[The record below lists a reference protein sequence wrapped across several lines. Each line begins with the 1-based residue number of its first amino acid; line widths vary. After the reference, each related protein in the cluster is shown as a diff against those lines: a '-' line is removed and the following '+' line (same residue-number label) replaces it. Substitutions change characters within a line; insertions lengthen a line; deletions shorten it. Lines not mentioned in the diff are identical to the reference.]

1 LNERNL
7 LPGEEPLDADLV
19 FAASGCAFAAQRS
32 LEREWQPAR
41 VPDPRETVH
50 GETTATDG
58 TFSPVLWWRSLR
70 DRSDWVGH
78 PGQRALMAAKY
89 LVRAACLPERH
100 QRFLVFLGSHKL
112 LRACVSCDPRLQ
124 ERHLHRFINRH
135 WHRATRLRSLHCH
148 YRYLLER
155 LPPDVFEAVYVN
167 GRATLGELVLKDG
180 STLQLHLRP
189 PIYMGCEGELCIE
202 LSEANGQS
210 LYRLVLTVI
219 DDEQPTMAIGCIQ
232 GPDGE
237 HARER
242 VRELTRLMHGMR
254 PKQLM
259 LVLAYAFAGQYGIR
273 RILAIGNAAHPLRK
287 RRLFHANYDAFW
299 QEQGGVPCADD
310 WFELPA
316 TLHHRTEAEVV
327 SRHRAEF
334 RRRADLRWQ
343 AVQLLNNTLYRL
355 PWWLDAAAANDEVES
370 PHSLPQ
376 GFREAS
382 WTS

>member
-1 LNERNL
+1 MNERNL
-7 LPGEEPLDADLV
+7 SPGEEPLDADLV

-41 VPDPRETVH
+41 ALDPCETGH
-50 GETTATDG
+50 EEIAATDG

-78 PGQRALMAAKY
+78 PGQRAVMAAKY
-89 LVRAACLPERH
+89 LLRAACLPERH
-100 QRFLVFLGSHKL
+100 QRFLTFLGSHKL

-155 LPPDVFEAVYVN
+155 LPPEVFEAVYVN
-167 GRATLGELVLKDG
+167 GRATLGELMLKDG

-202 LSEANGQS
+202 LSEANGPS

-219 DDEQPTMAIGCIQ
+219 DDEEPTMAIGCIQ

-237 HARER
+237 HARDR
-242 VRELTRLMHGMR
+242 VRELTRLMYGMR

-273 RILAIGNAAHPLRK
+273 RILAIGNAAHPLRE
-287 RRLFHANYDAFW
+287 RHLFHANYDAFW
-299 QEQGGVPCADD
+299 QEQGGVPRADD

-316 TLHHRTEAEVV
+316 TLHHRTEAEVA
-327 SRHRAEF
+327 SRHRAES

-343 AVQLLNNTLYRL
+343 AVQLLNNALYRL

>member
-1 LNERNL
+1 MNERNL
-7 LPGEEPLDADLV
+7 SPGEEPLDADLV

-41 VPDPRETVH
+41 ALDPCETGH
-50 GETTATDG
+50 EEIAATDG

-78 PGQRALMAAKY
+78 PGQRAVMAAKY
-89 LVRAACLPERH
+89 LLRAACLPERH
-100 QRFLVFLGSHKL
+100 QRFLTFLGSHKL

-155 LPPDVFEAVYVN
+155 LPPEVFEAVYVN
-167 GRATLGELVLKDG
+167 GRATLGELMLKDG

-202 LSEANGQS
+202 LSEANGPS

-219 DDEQPTMAIGCIQ
+219 DDEEPTMAIGCIQ

-237 HARER
+237 HARDR
-242 VRELTRLMHGMR
+242 VRELTRLMYGMR

-273 RILAIGNAAHPLRK
+273 RILAIGNAAHPLRE
-287 RRLFHANYDAFW
+287 RHLFHANYDAFW
-299 QEQGGVPCADD
+299 QEQGGVPRADD

-316 TLHHRTEAEVV
+316 TLHHRTEAEVA

-343 AVQLLNNTLYRL
+343 AVQLLNNALYRL